1 MNARRDTGLNRV
13 VSHGVIAT
21 ELFTNYT
28 RLAFGVTMTLAA
40 WCVLLEQIG
49 RAL

>member
-1 MNARRDTGLNRV
+1 
-13 VSHGVIAT
+13 VIAT